1 MDFSASSS
9 VASNSQFP
17 CFDQQPEQ
25 PRKSEKRKNKV
36 PKGVP
41 GQRRLMRRGRSSGP
55 PVSKRSSVVVAD
67 RCRRPSASVLHQPA
81 SAPFA
86 QRVPGDV
93 SLRVEA
99 GDITIDDAEF
109 TRPTINYLQQ
119 FCKSFSAAKDLNN
132 PEIDR
137 SEFAE
142 RVRHNTYNVS
152 VYSGSVALA
161 GLLFM
166 GVNALLN
173 RLEEENVR
181 SSPAR
186 KDIRQHPVDLL
197 LLLLL
202 WFLISV
208 CIFLIVLMCRPAIGM
223 LSYIPTFNA
232 TAIVD
237 TREKKVASDS
247 GVNAAERLLKKYNR
261 MESLLDRLNKLR
273 SSEYLTRSVKRRVRD
288 SPKLTNDVKSGE
300 VGGEAARNVTLK
312 ETGELH
318 VLEREDVSFYFS
330 CPKQNRKKLIKAI
343 VETREWLDGAKKQVR
358 LIRDHSA
365 SAVDKTMQS

>member
-81 SAPFA
+81 TAPFA
-86 QRVPGDV
+86 QRLPGDV
-93 SLRVEA
+93 SLCAEA

-132 PEIDR
+132 PEIVR

-142 RVRHNTYNVS
+142 RVRHNTFNVS

-173 RLEEENVR
+173 RLEEEIVR
-181 SSPAR
+181 YSPAR
-186 KDIRQHPVDLL
+186 KDIRPHPVD
-197 LLLLL
+197 LLLL

-208 CIFLIVLMCRPAIGM
+208 CIFLIVWMCRPAISM

-247 GVNAAERLLKKYNR
+247 GVNAAERLLKKYDR

-273 SSEYLTRSVKRRVRD
+273 SSEFLTRSVKRRVRD
-288 SPKLTNDVKSGE
+288 SSKLTNDVESGK
-300 VGGEAARNVTLK
+300 VGGGAARNVTLK

-330 CPKQNRKKLIKAI
+330 SPKKNRKKLIKAI